1 MTFYDEI
8 AEQYEDIT
16 HQQARRASAD
26 ALGRQL
32 VGELK
37 IRSAVDAACGTG
49 LFTFALA
56 REGAQ
61 MVGADLS
68 ESMLDKAR
76 SAAGPLEPNVRWVR
90 SPMQSLGEKLTG
102 PFDAVLCMGN
112 SLPHLLNEDELDETL
127 GGFAALLAPGGL
139 LVLHLLN
146 YTRVIERRERIVGI
160 DRHEP
165 REFVRFYDF
174 AAEMVRFNV
183 LEIDWST
190 APPVHEMHSTML
202 YPWREGDLVEALSA
216 AGFVDVQSF
225 ADLSLSEP
233 FDEAESDV
241 LAMTARRVDG

>member
-16 HQQARRASAD
+16 HQQARQASAD
-26 ALGRQL
+26 ALGQKL
-32 VGELK
+32 VGESG

-61 MVGADLS
+61 VVGADLS

-76 SAAGPLEPNVRWVR
+76 AAAGPLAGNVRWVR
-90 SPMQSLGEKLTG
+90 SPMQSLGEKLAG

-112 SLPHLLNEDELDETL
+112 SLPHLLSDDELDETL
-127 GGFAALLAPGGL
+127 AGFAALLPSGGL
-139 LVLHLLN
+139 VVLHLLN
-146 YTRVIERRERIVGI
+146 YTRVIKQRERIVGI
-160 DRHEP
+160 DRNET

-174 AAEMVRFNV
+174 ADEMVRFNV

-190 APPVHEMHSTML
+190 TPPSHEIHSTML
-202 YPWREGDLVEALSA
+202 YPWRQAELADALAA
-216 AGFVDVQSF
+216 AGFECLRSF

-233 FDEAESDV
+233 FDEMDSDV
-241 LAMTARRVDG
+241 LVMTAGRAG